1 MHSVVA
7 TLLRIVPEIVIA
19 SLNMTG
25 VWWDF
30 TCFSKKKKKLT
41 GKEHEITVFKTYSF
55 LSL

>member
-30 TCFSKKKKKLT
+30 TCFSKKKKIT

>member
-30 TCFSKKKKKLT
+30 TFLKKKKKLT